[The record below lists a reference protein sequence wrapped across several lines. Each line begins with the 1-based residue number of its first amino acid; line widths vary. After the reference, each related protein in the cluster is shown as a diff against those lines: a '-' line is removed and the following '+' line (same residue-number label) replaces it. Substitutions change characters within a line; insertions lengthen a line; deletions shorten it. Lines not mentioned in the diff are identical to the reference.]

1 MPWGAEAVP
10 EKGALQNDKEER
22 CTASCS
28 PAEGGL
34 LIYSPN
40 HSLMQIFQRLLHA
53 KDWET
58 QNK

>member
-40 HSLMQIFQRLLHA
+40 HSLMQIF
-53 KDWET
+53 
-58 QNK
+58 

>member
-1 MPWGAEAVP
+1 MPWGTEAVP
-10 EKGALQNDKEER
+10 EKGALQNDKEEWD
-22 CTASCS
+22 TASCS

-34 LIYSPN
+34 FVYSPN
-40 HSLMQIFQRLLHA
+40 HSFMQIFKRLWHA